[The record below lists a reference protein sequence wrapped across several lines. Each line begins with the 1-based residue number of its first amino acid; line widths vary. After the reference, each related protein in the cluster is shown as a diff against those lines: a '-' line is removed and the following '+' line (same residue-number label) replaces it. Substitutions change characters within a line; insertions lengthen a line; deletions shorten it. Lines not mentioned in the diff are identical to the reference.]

1 MLAADGCPAAVALLL
16 ALGLERCLSHGE
28 QPAALLNHLPLPAM
42 APACRHGAMQAN
54 YRYLLR
60 LVSRKSQRV
69 SLACWRRYPG
79 GLGWQRRCGPM
90 PLERFLQRFLEPTGR
105 RQASFSQAGASSRGA
120 SS

>member
-1 MLAADGCPAAVALLL
+1 MGFSAETSRDCAIRL
-16 ALGLERCLSHGE
+16 
-28 QPAALLNHLPLPAM
+28 
-42 APACRHGAMQAN
+42 N

-60 LVSRKSQRV
+60 LVSPKSQRV

-90 PLERFLQRFLEPTGR
+90 PLERFLQRFLDPTHR
-105 RQASFSQAGASSRGA
+105 RPACFSQAGASVRGA

>member
-28 QPAALLNHLPLPAM
+28 QPAALLNHLPLPVM

-79 GLGWQRRCGPM
+79 GLGNGLQKLRVGRETLFGNRLSQSGIRLYRR
-90 PLERFLQRFLEPTGR
+90 
-105 RQASFSQAGASSRGA
+105 
-120 SS
+120 